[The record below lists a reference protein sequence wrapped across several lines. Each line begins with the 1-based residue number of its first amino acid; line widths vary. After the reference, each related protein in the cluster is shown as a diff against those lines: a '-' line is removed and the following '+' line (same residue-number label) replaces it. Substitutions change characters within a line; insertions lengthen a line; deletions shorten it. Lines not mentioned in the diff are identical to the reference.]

1 MHSRTGVAG
10 APGYKPG
17 EAGHPAHARPMRT
30 GNRMRAHRRP
40 TTHAPHR
47 DAQRVPVPCA

>member
-30 GNRMRAHRRP
+30 GNRMRATPAPDDPRP
-40 TTHAPHR
+40 A
-47 DAQRVPVPCA
+47 